1 VYPDLQQMRNVNEK
15 VQCGTDCVTVWVLCR
30 QFAAEFVSGVDY
42 LDAFDLSNY
51 RMVGSFLL
59 ACRPSYWPSMATNV
73 MMYFSPMS

>member
-1 VYPDLQQMRNVNEK
+1 MSEK
-15 VQCGTDCVTVWVLCR
+15 VQCVTDCVTACVLCR
-30 QFAAEFVSGVDY
+30 QFAAEFVSRVDY

-59 ACRPSYWPSMATNV
+59 ACRPSYWPRMAANV